1 MNQPIFQDHMPGN
14 VCFGCGTNNPEGL
27 HIKSYW
33 QGDKSVCKWLPE
45 EKYHGWANLLNGGI
59 LATLIDCH
67 CMGTAMAYAYKVEK
81 RELNSQPEYRYATG
95 TLTVKYLK
103 PTSNNHLVELSTTV
117 IEMKGRKTIMHCE
130 VYSQGVKTAEAEVIA
145 IRVFDGNQANT
156 QNPFVE

>member
-1 MNQPIFQDHMPGN
+1 
-14 VCFGCGTNNPEGL
+14 
-27 HIKSYW
+27 
-33 QGDKSVCKWLPE
+33 
-45 EKYHGWANLLNGGI
+45 
-59 LATLIDCH
+59 
-67 CMGTAMAYAYKVEK
+67 MGTAMAYAYKVEK